1 MKCTCIN
8 EQNIVSG
15 LLSMNLVQ
23 CTYNECIFHLQFLK
37 TNKSHTLSH
46 IISIKVENTPSV
58 NKTALKTSLNRLSR
72 SFKFHQH

>member
-46 IISIKVENTPSV
+46 IISR
-58 NKTALKTSLNRLSR
+58 LKIHQVLTRLHL
-72 SFKFHQH
+72 KLL